1 MARKQGHNK
10 ALFEEKIKNELNLTL
25 RKSMSDPRLKFAS
38 FTRVELCDDYSMA
51 KVYWDT
57 FDASKRGDIKKAF
70 EGVASKLR
78 SVLAKELKIRHTPSI
93 ELYYDSQ
100 YDDEKKIVDLLAQ
113 AGDEQSKDGKK
124 S

>member
-10 ALFEEKIKNELNLTL
+10 STYEERIKDELNMTL
-25 RKSMSDPRLKFAS
+25 RRDISDPRLVFAS
-38 FTRVELCDDYSMA
+38 ITRVELIDDYSIA

-70 EGVASKLR
+70 EGVSSKLR
-78 SVLAKELKIRHTPSI
+78 SVLARELKVRHTPII

-100 YDDEKKIVDLLAQ
+100 FDDEKKIEDLL
-113 AGDEQSKDGKK
+113 DQSKNEE